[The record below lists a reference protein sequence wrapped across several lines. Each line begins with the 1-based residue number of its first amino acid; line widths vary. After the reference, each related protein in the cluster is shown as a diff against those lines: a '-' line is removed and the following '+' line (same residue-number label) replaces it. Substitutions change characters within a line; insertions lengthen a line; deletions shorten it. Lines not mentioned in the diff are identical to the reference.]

1 MSDQWREE
9 LGRLFM
15 SIENRSEVR
24 GLLSGL
30 LTPAEYD
37 EIAARWQIIKLLK
50 DGYPQRDVADAL
62 GVSVATV
69 IRGARELKYG
79 SRNLHVFYERMY
91 GKKKAR

>member
-1 MSDQWREE
+1 MNDRWREE
-9 LGRLFM
+9 LGKLFM
-15 SIENRSEVR
+15 HVENRSEVR

-37 EIAARWQIIKLLK
+37 EIAARWQIVKLLK
-50 DGYPQRDVADAL
+50 DGYPQRDVAEAL

-79 SRNLHVFYERMY
+79 SRSLHEFYDRMY